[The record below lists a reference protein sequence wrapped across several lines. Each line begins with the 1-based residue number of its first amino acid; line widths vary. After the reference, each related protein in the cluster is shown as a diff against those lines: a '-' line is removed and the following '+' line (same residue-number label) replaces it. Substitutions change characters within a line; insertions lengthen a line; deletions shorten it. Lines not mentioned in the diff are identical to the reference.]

1 MNKIAKITDCLDLLA
16 GFDLLPQTEQKQVF
30 QNVIDTLCGYPKPR
44 KKGAITEPSP
54 EILGAYLSVSN
65 ARNMCKLGFLDIAPK
80 NKALNVISENLELAL
95 TLLTK

>member
-1 MNKIAKITDCLDLLA
+1 MNKIAQITDCLDLLA

-44 KKGAITEPSP
+44 KKGATTEPSP

-65 ARNMCKLGFLDIAPK
+65 TRNTCKLGLLDIAPK

>member
-1 MNKIAKITDCLDLLA
+1 MNKITQITDCLDLLA

-44 KKGAITEPSP
+44 KKGATTEPSP

-65 ARNMCKLGFLDIAPK
+65 ARNTCKLGILGILAPCVV
-80 NKALNVISENLELAL
+80 AEITQINLELAL
-95 TLLTK
+95 SLLLN